1 MLFSKGWQVDNMF
14 LLENSQGKQGKIV
27 KYYGG
32 MQSRILQSTV
42 NKQELTM

>member
-14 LLENSQGKQGKIV
+14 LLEDGPGKQQKIIM
-27 KYYGG
+27 YYGG
-32 MQSRILQSTV
+32 MQSRILQSTI